1 MNLTSL
7 TSSVYVPQTANNAI
21 IMVFYVHFIIV
32 CFQLQELLFCETCD
46 TVFCTLCTG
55 GTHKPGIAGNNSGNS
70 PTHSGGTDSGNNSP
84 THQTA
89 VSNTADHTVIPF
101 SIAIKRMSEIL
112 IYKANECTAKL
123 DEATEIV
130 NAEIHRLDHNADSAF
145 ENVNARFQAALDA
158 IGIHIYCGI
167 LRFYV
172 HSVEIS
178 GFFCHSDFT

>member
-21 IMVFYVHFIIV
+21 IMVYVHFIIV

-158 IGIHIYCGI
+158 IGISFFFFFNFFFF
-167 LRFYV
+167 LSFFF
-172 HSVEIS
+172 SP
-178 GFFCHSDFT
+178 FFCRI